1 MGPGFI
7 GIIHQA
13 TVGDEVDK
21 CVGDL
26 LHVCVVDVRN
36 GFDE

>member
-1 MGPGFI
+1 MGLGFI
-7 GIIHQA
+7 GIIHQV

-21 CVGDL
+21 YVDDL